1 MAKKASS
8 SGLSLSPTYT
18 FNPPSN
24 PLRIYHKKYLHMC
37 PKKQV
42 YKFMFIAS
50 LFMTVEKLQT
60 AYMVINKEK
69 VKYILNAFWF
79 VWAIEYFAATKKR
92 MGAM

>member
-1 MAKKASS
+1 
-8 SGLSLSPTYT
+8 
-18 FNPPSN
+18 
-24 PLRIYHKKYLHMC
+24 MC

-79 VWAIEYFAATKKR
+79 V
-92 MGAM
+92 